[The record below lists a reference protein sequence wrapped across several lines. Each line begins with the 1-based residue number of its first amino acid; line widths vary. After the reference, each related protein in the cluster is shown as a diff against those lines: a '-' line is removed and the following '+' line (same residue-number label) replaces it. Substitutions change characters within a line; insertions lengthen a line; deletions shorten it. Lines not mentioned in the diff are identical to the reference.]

1 MINEDISCKSQRQ
14 HDNALYVYIH
24 RNIFI
29 YSFISAKREGYD
41 STKIEEQIY
50 YVEHVLLIR
59 SVYMC
64 MNTFRFNIL
73 HFPSHM
79 ITFK

>member
-1 MINEDISCKSQRQ
+1 MINEDISCKSQR
-14 HDNALYVYIH
+14 HDNALYIH

-50 YVEHVLLIR
+50 YVEHVR
-59 SVYMC
+59 QTY
-64 MNTFRFNIL
+64 
-73 HFPSHM
+73 
-79 ITFK
+79 